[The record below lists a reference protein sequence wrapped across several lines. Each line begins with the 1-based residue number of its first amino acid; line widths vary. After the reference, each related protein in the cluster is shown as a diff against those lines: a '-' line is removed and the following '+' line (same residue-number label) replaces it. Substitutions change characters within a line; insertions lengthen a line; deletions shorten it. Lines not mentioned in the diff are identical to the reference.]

1 MEEDGCA
8 DEEAE
13 EEDLEDETGD
23 YEGLAEVLGV
33 GAGHHGAAS
42 SLYEEGEDIADDE
55 DLGEPVRTDR
65 CHAFT
70 VREEDDAA

>member
-1 MEEDGCA
+1 VEEDGCA

-33 GAGHHGAAS
+33 GAGHHGAACLHIVS
-42 SLYEEGEDIADDE
+42 FSARD
-55 DLGEPVRTDR
+55 V
-65 CHAFT
+65 
-70 VREEDDAA
+70 